1 MPDSVVPSS
10 ASMDP
15 DGPKSASGRRARNAE
30 ASRQHLRELS
40 EALGPRDLE
49 TLASFGEF
57 LKARRAARGFAH
69 HHEHQMQQRERIS
82 HPDALDAALALEEK
96 G

>member
-1 MPDSVVPSS
+1 
-10 ASMDP
+10 
-15 DGPKSASGRRARNAE
+15 
-30 ASRQHLRELS
+30 LRELS

-69 HHEHQMQQRERIS
+69 HHEHQMAQRSERIS
-82 HPDALDAALALEEK
+82 QPDALDAALALEEK